1 MPRAVV
7 EDHFTVEGRLE
18 PDHRRLLLRIRCRSP
33 LSMRSSDPLSGLYS
47 PRLAEGEYSEVLPAA
62 GAQARL

>member
-1 MPRAVV
+1 MPGAVV

-33 LSMRSSDPLSGLYS
+33 LSRRSSDP
-47 PRLAEGEYSEVLPAA
+47 
-62 GAQARL
+62 